1 MVCAMNLQQLKYVR
15 AAVQNDLNLTKVAQ
29 ELYTSQSGVSKQI
42 KELEA
47 ELKFEIF
54 VRRGKRLVGLT
65 KAGQSAAQVIDRL
78 LQESDNLKRLSQQF
92 AQADSGRLV
101 IAATHNQANY
111 VLPSVLVRFSEQFP
125 DVDVELRQGSPSYV
139 VDMLVRGEAD
149 IGIATEAV
157 DGHHELQTIPCF
169 SWKHVVI
176 VPPGHE
182 LLDAPNLTLAQLAR
196 YPIITYSP
204 DVTGGSGIVETFE
217 RADLEPDI
225 RLAAMDADVIKTY
238 VQLGMGVGIIAQMAA
253 DNGSRNG
260 LIPLPGSSHLFGP
273 HSTKIAIQRG
283 SLLRNYTYR
292 LIELLAPHVNVAAL
306 SAGKPIS
313 PSPERILSFEERPD
327 LQFGPRDDAV
337 ESGGWGSD
345 RRTADFKPRVTRV
358 MNQIEAR
365 HE

>member
-1 MVCAMNLQQLKYVR
+1 MNLQQLKYVR

-65 KAGQSAAQVIDRL
+65 KAGQSAAHVIDRL

-111 VLPSVLVRFSEQFP
+111 VLPPVLVRFSEQFP

-139 VDMLVRGEAD
+139 VDMLIRGEAD

-157 DGHHELQTIPCF
+157 DGHAELQTIPCF
-169 SWKHVVI
+169 HWKHVVI

-182 LLDAPNLTLAQLAR
+182 LLHAHDLTLSQLAR

-204 DVTGGSGIVETFE
+204 DVTGGSGIVEAFE
-217 RADLEPDI
+217 RAELEPDI

-253 DNGSRNG
+253 DNGPHNG
-260 LIPLPGSSHLFGP
+260 LIPLPGSSHLFEP
-273 HSTKIAIQRG
+273 HSTKIALQRG
-283 SLLRNYTYR
+283 TLLRNYTYR
-292 LIELLAPHVNVAAL
+292 LIGMLAPHVDVAAL
-306 SAGKPIS
+306 SSGKAPS
-313 PSPERILSFEERPD
+313 PSKASERILNFEERPD
-327 LQFGPRDDAV
+327 LRFGPRGEIDPA
-337 ESGGWGSD
+337 GG
-345 RRTADFKPRVTRV
+345 
-358 MNQIEAR
+358 N
-365 HE
+365 